1 MGISR
6 RTWERLRDKARD
18 ANSSAAFFLLKGDD
32 SFASCPRLPSR
43 AATLM
48 RADDANSSA
57 VSRPFQAVPRSADY
71 DPVAA
76 ARDRIAARQKAKHF
90 LGLIERQQIEVRR
103 WRQNLDVA
111 ICHQRVSLWKRS
123 NMLRRSSVPA
133 ISPLL
138 MIAVHETNDLET
150 VDAFDDLDEAL
161 NDLKIAI
168 GQANHAPLAATGPES
183 A

>member
-1 MGISR
+1 
-6 RTWERLRDKARD
+6 
-18 ANSSAAFFLLKGDD
+18 
-32 SFASCPRLPSR
+32 
-43 AATLM
+43 
-48 RADDANSSA
+48 
-57 VSRPFQAVPRSADY
+57 
-71 DPVAA
+71 
-76 ARDRIAARQKAKHF
+76 
-90 LGLIERQQIEVRR
+90 
-103 WRQNLDVA
+103 
-111 ICHQRVSLWKRS
+111 
-123 NMLRRSSVPA
+123 MLRRSSVPA